1 MKLLSILKNKVIFY
15 LSTRYLTY
23 ALQFVTSL
31 VIAAKLGPF
40 YFGVWGF
47 ILLQLQYF
55 QQCHFGIYNSFNVLY
70 VQHRDDETK
79 CKSYIANSL
88 LLESYLAFLVIVVFC
103 VYLISGGDFFGKYNA
118 DKYFVWVCIIAI
130 LQYYQGLIINI
141 FRVKNLLNYVSICQS
156 VIVVLNFVCIF
167 FFQGECLIQMLLAGY
182 VVGNALALVLACT
195 SGILTIKGSVISR
208 VYQVEILKKG
218 IYLFLYNTCF
228 YFIIISIRTIISSN
242 YAVED
247 FGQFTFSFSLAHAV
261 MLLLESLTFIIFP
274 KVIGKLSSRNNDE
287 VLQTIREYRSIYQ
300 TSAHGLIY
308 LALCFFPFLIS
319 FFPKYD
325 AALTSMN
332 LVALTVLMDTSRS
345 GYAELLIARSKERKL
360 AVITIIALVLNCVLS
375 LFEVKILQVRFS
387 YVILASMVTY
397 YFLALTLS
405 IMGKKEIDGKSSF
418 PAILFDVFPVRLLI
432 PYLCALLLASF
443 EVENFM
449 FLPILLFIMLN
460 YKECSTLFVLAKRI
474 LVNPE
479 IVNL

>member
-1 MKLLSILKNKVIFY
+1 MN
-15 LSTRYLTY
+15 
-23 ALQFVTSL
+23 
-31 VIAAKLGPF
+31 
-40 YFGVWGF
+40 
-47 ILLQLQYF
+47 
-55 QQCHFGIYNSFNVLY
+55 
-70 VQHRDDETK
+70 
-79 CKSYIANSL
+79 
-88 LLESYLAFLVIVVFC
+88 
-103 VYLISGGDFFGKYNA
+103 
-118 DKYFVWVCIIAI
+118 
-130 LQYYQGLIINI
+130 
-141 FRVKNLLNYVSICQS
+141 
-156 VIVVLNFVCIF
+156 
-167 FFQGECLIQMLLAGY
+167 EC
-182 VVGNALALVLACT
+182 CT
-195 SGILTIKGSVISR
+195 
-208 VYQVEILKKG
+208 
-218 IYLFLYNTCF
+218 
-228 YFIIISIRTIISSN
+228 IRTIISSN